1 MQSAEDF
8 EFDVETSEGTRRAV
22 ISKSA
27 LRILSHRSG
36 ASPSDVA
43 SAFHAE
49 LEAIVKRKLA
59 TGHYPASGQIRLHG
73 TDL

>member
-1 MQSAEDF
+1 MESAEDF
-8 EFDVETSEGTRRAV
+8 EFPVQTGDGVRQVV

-43 SAFHAE
+43 RLYQAE
-49 LEAIVKRKLA
+49 LEEIVRRKLA
-59 TGHYPASGQIRLHG
+59 GGNYPGSGQIRLHG